1 MIAQEQTKLKRLITV
16 SYLSIALLIIGETSL
31 LISESTRYVFS
42 VLVAIIIAGIQWFYW
57 HKKGSKGRLR
67 KVLVLGVL
75 LLTVLSPILYIAV
88 SLFVLGGSALGLK
101 FFLALSFI
109 LPIVLQLYV
118 VHTLQALLDNQ
129 T

>member
-57 HKKGSKGRLR
+57 HKKGSNGRLR

-75 LLTVLSPILYIAV
+75 LLTVLSPILYIV
-88 SLFVLGGSALGLK
+88 ISLFVLGGSALGLK